1 MGAAATIGGHSVPET
16 SSQHPEEMPPIAPR
30 LLTDLLD
37 HAVEA
42 HGAWPAIDFMGRKW
56 TYREIGDL
64 SRRAARGFQD
74 LGVKRGTRVGL
85 CLPNTPYYVIC
96 YFAILRIG
104 GIVVNFNPLYTE
116 REMAHLVD
124 DSGAEFIVASDLAL
138 SLPKIEPLVGKGA
151 LRRVVVC
158 PIADALPR
166 LKGRAYRLLK
176 RKDIAH
182 EPHDLRF
189 LRFADL
195 IARDADPDPVERSPS
210 DLAVLQYTGGTTGV
224 PKGAMLS
231 HANLAANSAQMIAHV
246 GHMPEQQERT
256 LGVLP
261 LFHVFALTT
270 VLNYSVD
277 TAAEMILLPRFEMKS
292 FLATAKRTKPTQFF
306 GVPTLYT
313 ALNNQQLHGE
323 FDQVR
328 VCISGGAPL
337 PLEVRQK
344 FEQRTGVRV
353 VEGYGLSE
361 ASPII
366 ACNPLEGDVKDNS
379 CGPAF
384 PGTALEIRDPDNPH
398 RIMPQGERGEV
409 CARGPQVM
417 SGYWNR
423 PEESEKTFIFGALR
437 TGDVGYLDED
447 GYLFLVDRIKDMILC
462 GGYNVYPRTIEDALY
477 EHPMVHEAIVIGVPD
492 AYRGQAP
499 KAFVALHPGDVLD
512 QDTLMAFL
520 KERLN
525 KIEMPSSIEFRDSL
539 PKTLVGKLSK
549 KELVEEE
556 AARRAAG
563 SAQGSAA

>member
-1 MGAAATIGGHSVPET
+1 MGGAATIGGSPTGNEPLPAT
-16 SSQHPEEMPPIAPR
+16 SPRPLEEMPPIAPR
-30 LLTDLLD
+30 LLGDLLD
-37 HAVEA
+37 HAVEY

-56 TYREIGDL
+56 TYAEIGAQV
-64 SRRAARGFQD
+64 RKAARGLQD
-74 LGVKRGTRVGL
+74 LGVVKGTRVGL
-85 CLPNTPYYVIC
+85 CLPNTPYYVIG

-104 GIVVNFNPLYTE
+104 GVVVNFNPLYTE
-116 REMAHLVD
+116 REMAHLVE
-124 DSGAEFIVASDLAL
+124 DSGAEVMIASDLAL
-138 SLPKIEPLVGKGA
+138 SLPKIEPLIGTGA

-158 PIADALPR
+158 PFADVLPTFKR
-166 LKGRAYRLLK
+166 RAFQLFK
-176 RKDIAH
+176 RRETVH

-189 LRFADL
+189 VRFADL
-195 IARDADPDPVERSPS
+195 IARDADPDPVQMNPD

-246 GHMPEQQERT
+246 GHMPDRQERT

-292 FLATAKRTKPTQFF
+292 FLATARRTRPTQFF

-313 ALNNQQLHGE
+313 ALNGVNLHGE
-323 FDQVR
+323 FDNVR

-337 PLEVRQK
+337 PLEVRRA

-366 ACNPLEGDVKDNS
+366 ACNPLEGLVKDNS

-384 PGTALEIRDPDNPH
+384 PGTALEIRDPDDPN
-398 RIMPQGERGEV
+398 RLCRTGEKGEV

-417 SGYWNR
+417 KGYWNR
-423 PEESEKTFIFGALR
+423 PAESERTFIYGALR
-437 TGDVGYLDED
+437 TGDIGYIDED

-462 GGYNVYPRTIEDALY
+462 GGYNVYPRVVEEAIY
-477 EHPMVHEAIVIGVPD
+477 EHPMVAEAAVIGVPD
-492 AYRGQAP
+492 AYRGQSP
-499 KAFVALHPGDVLD
+499 KAFVALHPGSALNEEELLD
-512 QDTLMAFL
+512 FL
-520 KERLN
+520 SGRLN
-525 KIEMPSSIEFRDSL
+525 KIEMPSSIEFRTSL

-549 KELVEEE
+549 KDLAAEE
-556 AARRAAG
+556 AARTAG
-563 SAQGSAA
+563 EQG

>member
-1 MGAAATIGGHSVPET
+1 MGAAATIGGHSAQET
-16 SSQHPEEMPPIAPR
+16 SSHVPEEMPPIAPR

-37 HAVEA
+37 HAVDA

-56 TYREIGDL
+56 TYAEVGEL
-64 SRRAARGFQD
+64 SRRAARGLQD

-85 CLPNTPYYVIC
+85 CLPNTPYYVVC

-116 REMAHLVD
+116 REMEHLVD

-151 LRRVVVC
+151 LRRVIVC
-158 PIADALPR
+158 PIADALPK

-246 GHMPEQQERT
+246 GHMPETQERT

-423 PEESEKTFIFGALR
+423 PEESEKTFIYGALR

-477 EHPMVHEAIVIGVPD
+477 EHPQVHEAIVIGVPD

-512 QDTLMAFL
+512 EEALMAFL

-525 KIEMPSSIEFRDSL
+525 KIEMPSSIEFRESL

-549 KELVEEE
+549 RELVEEE
-556 AARRAAG
+556 NARRAAG
-563 SAQGSAA
+563 PAEGTPA